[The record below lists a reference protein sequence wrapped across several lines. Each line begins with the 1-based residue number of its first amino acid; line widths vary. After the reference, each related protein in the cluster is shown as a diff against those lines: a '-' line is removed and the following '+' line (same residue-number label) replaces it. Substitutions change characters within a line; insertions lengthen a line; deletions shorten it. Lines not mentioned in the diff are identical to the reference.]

1 MCLPHTF
8 FWLLLIDSPR
18 QVVLYRLDISSDNG
32 LTPLYS
38 LKKLAEWNHN
48 YLVTSLS
55 SFGNHIVVGDQI
67 SSVSLLEITG
77 DNLSLE
83 ARDYGPLYPVAV
95 EALSDKC
102 IICSNVRVQLL
113 FENTNSSENDRTR

>member
-1 MCLPHTF
+1 M
-8 FWLLLIDSPR
+8 
-18 QVVLYRLDISSDNG
+18 VLYRLDISLDNG

-48 YLVTSLS
+48 YLVTSLG
-55 SFGNHIVVGDQI
+55 SFGNHVVVGDQI

-77 DNLSLE
+77 EDISLK

-95 EALSDKC
+95 EALGNKS
-102 IICSNVRVQLL
+102 IICSNVCV
-113 FENTNSSENDRTR
+113 